1 MQSRSGPAKSEKKGL
16 GFSILH
22 DSDDSENRMS
32 RLSEGRGND
41 WKEAPVEGVMSKEN
55 VNIPGKWTGEHVRC
69 YEDDI
74 KFIMI
79 INQSIISCRNAFD
92 PH

>member
-1 MQSRSGPAKSEKKGL
+1 MFLLSGAVKVWSSKVREERT

-55 VNIPGKWTGEHVRC
+55 VNIAGKWTGEHVRC

-74 KFIMI
+74 KLYG
-79 INQSIISCRNAFD
+79 S
-92 PH
+92 

>member
-1 MQSRSGPAKSEKKGL
+1 
-16 GFSILH
+16 
-22 DSDDSENRMS
+22 MS

-55 VNIPGKWTGEHVRC
+55 VNIPGEWTGEHVRC

-74 KFIMI
+74 KLYGDYKSKYNFLSQSFRSSLVLI
-79 INQSIISCRNAFD
+79 IQII
-92 PH
+92 

>member
-1 MQSRSGPAKSEKKGL
+1 
-16 GFSILH
+16 
-22 DSDDSENRMS
+22 MS

-74 KFIMI
+74 KLYG
-79 INQSIISCRNAFD
+79 S
-92 PH
+92 